1 MSLLNSLSIK
11 TKILSLTGVAVLGF
25 IVSILVNANMNTANS
40 ERLQTIQKTFFPVVE
55 ISKAN
60 LVRLSRLEELF
71 STAVSTGEMDFVNAA
86 EKVRKEVSDTLA
98 KLETIWPERASE
110 VGDSRNAFNA
120 YFSAAKKLSAGM
132 IDGTLEPSSMS
143 SSIDAMNT
151 ALAAVHKLMKKYSD
165 DGLDAF
171 NQTVAKSNEAAQNA
185 LSIGL
190 IVTLVTLVFLAFVA
204 WSTSSSINTAVNS
217 LLTSLKDIASGE
229 GDLTRRI
236 SKSSNDEIGEVV
248 DWFNQFVDKLHR
260 SIGEVVATTKPLS
273 GVSGDLGSLTSQT
286 SQITEQQNRATEEVS
301 LVVDEMVASVKNVSV
316 NASSAAQAAR
326 EADQAAK
333 EGRTIVNDT
342 VKSINALAGEVER
355 ASEVIR
361 KLEADTANVGSI
373 LDVIKGIAEQTNLL
387 ALNAAIEAARA
398 GEQGRGFAVVADEVR
413 TLASRTQDS
422 TQEIQAVI
430 EELQSASRSAVEVM
444 SSSKDR
450 AKNSVNQAAK
460 TDESLQAITSK
471 IESITAMNSQIASAT
486 DHQEQ
491 AAHSIKDNVVGIKD
505 TSATA
510 MASMQKV
517 AAASRSLT
525 EIAQTLQRITGQFK
539 V

>member
-1 MSLLNSLSIK
+1 MSLLDSLSIK
-11 TKILSLTGVAVLGF
+11 TKILSLAGVAVIGF
-25 IVSILVNANMNTANS
+25 IVSILVNTNMNTANS

-86 EKVRKEVSDTLA
+86 EKVRKEVTDALA
-98 KLETIWPERASE
+98 KLETIWPERAGE
-110 VGDSRNAFNA
+110 VQLTRDAFNA
-120 YFSAAKKLSAGM
+120 YFTAAKKLSAGM
-132 IDGTLEPSSMS
+132 IDGTLEPSAMS
-143 SSIDAMNT
+143 SSINTMNK
-151 ALAAVHKLMKKYSD
+151 ALVAARKLMQQYSE
-165 DGLDAF
+165 DGLQAF
-171 NQTVAKSNEAAQNA
+171 NDTVAKSNEAAQNA

-190 IVTLVTLVFLAFVA
+190 VVTLVTLVFLAFVA
-204 WSTSSSINTAVNS
+204 WSTSNSINTAVNS
-217 LLTSLKDIASGE
+217 LLMSLKDIASGE
-229 GDLTRRI
+229 GDLTQRI

-248 DWFNQFVDKLHR
+248 DWFNQFIDKLHS
-260 SIGEVVATTKPLS
+260 SIGEVVATTRPLS
-273 GVSGDLGSLTSQT
+273 GVSNDLGSLTSET

-301 LVVDEMVASVKNVSV
+301 FVVDEMVASVKDVST

-342 VKSINALAGEVER
+342 VKSINALAGEVEL

-430 EELQSASRSAVEVM
+430 EELQSAARSAVDVM

-450 AKNSVNQAAK
+450 AKTSVSQAAK

-471 IESITAMNSQIASAT
+471 VESITAMNSQIASAT
-486 DHQEQ
+486 DRQEQ
-491 AAHSIKDNVVGIKD
+491 AAHSIKDNVMGIKG

-525 EIAQTLQRITGQFK
+525 EIAHTLQRITGQFK

>member
-11 TKILSLTGVAVLGF
+11 TKILSLAGVAVIGF
-25 IVSILVNANMNTANS
+25 IVSILVNTNMNTANS

-86 EKVRKEVSDTLA
+86 EKVRKEVTDALA
-98 KLETIWPERASE
+98 KLETIWPERAGE
-110 VGDSRNAFNA
+110 VQLTRDAFNA
-120 YFSAAKKLSAGM
+120 YFTAAKKLSAGM
-132 IDGTLEPSSMS
+132 IDGTLEPSAMS
-143 SSIDAMNT
+143 SSINTMNK
-151 ALAAVHKLMKKYSD
+151 ALVAARKLMQQYSE
-165 DGLDAF
+165 DGLQAF
-171 NQTVAKSNEAAQNA
+171 NDTVAKSNEAAQNA

-190 IVTLVTLVFLAFVA
+190 VVTLVTLVLLAFVA
-204 WSTSSSINTAVNS
+204 WSTSNSINTAVNS
-217 LLTSLKDIASGE
+217 LLMSLKDIASGE
-229 GDLTRRI
+229 GDLTQRI

-248 DWFNQFVDKLHR
+248 DWFNQFIDKLHS
-260 SIGEVVATTKPLS
+260 SIGEVVATTRPLS
-273 GVSGDLGSLTSQT
+273 GVSNDLGSLTSET

-301 LVVDEMVASVKNVSV
+301 FVVDEMVASVKDVST

-430 EELQSASRSAVEVM
+430 EELQSAARSAVDVM

-450 AKNSVNQAAK
+450 AKTSVSQAAK

-471 IESITAMNSQIASAT
+471 VESITAMNSQIASAT
-486 DHQEQ
+486 DRQEQ
-491 AAHSIKDNVVGIKD
+491 AAHSIKDNVMGIKD

-525 EIAQTLQRITGQFK
+525 EIAHTLQRITGQFK

>member
-1 MSLLNSLSIK
+1 M
-11 TKILSLTGVAVLGF
+11 
-25 IVSILVNANMNTANS
+25 
-40 ERLQTIQKTFFPVVE
+40 RL
-55 ISKAN
+55 A
-60 LVRLSRLEELF
+60 RLEELF

-86 EKVRKEVSDTLA
+86 EKVRKEVTDALA
-98 KLETIWPERASE
+98 KLEGIWPERAGE
-110 VGDSRNAFNA
+110 VQQTRNAFNA
-120 YFSAAKKLSAGM
+120 YFTAAKKLSGGM
-132 IDGTLEPSSMS
+132 IDGTLEPSAMS
-143 SSIDAMNT
+143 SSIDTMNKALMT
-151 ALAAVHKLMKKYSD
+151 ARKLMQQYSD
-165 DGLDAF
+165 DGLGAF
-171 NQTVAKSNEAAQNA
+171 NDTVAKSNEAAQNA

-190 IVTLVTLVFLAFVA
+190 VVTVVTLVFLAFVA
-204 WSTSSSINTAVNS
+204 WSTSNSINTAVNS
-217 LLTSLKDIASGE
+217 LLMSLKDIASGE

-236 SKSSNDEIGEVV
+236 AKSSKDEIGEVV
-248 DWFNQFVDKLHR
+248 DWFNQFIDKLHR
-260 SIGEVVATTKPLS
+260 SIGEVVATTRPLT
-273 GVSGDLGSLTSQT
+273 GVSGDLGSLTSET
-286 SQITEQQNRATEEVS
+286 SRITEQQNRATEEVS
-301 LVVDEMVASVKNVSV
+301 FVVDEMVASVKAVST

-333 EGRTIVNDT
+333 EGRTIVNET

-430 EELQSASRSAVEVM
+430 EELQSAARSAVEVM

-450 AKNSVNQAAK
+450 AKTSVSQAAK

-471 IESITAMNSQIASAT
+471 VESITTMNSQIASAT
-486 DHQEQ
+486 DRQEQ
-491 AAHSIKDNVVGIKD
+491 AAHSIKDNVMGIKD